1 MSTLFTSRGYTPL
14 DSLALN
20 GGAELHLP
28 ELSPFLRVLLITD
41 GTVTK
46 SIESFFWEPVAVIK
60 VRQQREILQQDLH
73 SIEKKQGDEIIVR
86 DVRLVGEQSDTVYA
100 YASSVIRPDALPET
114 ICRDLELDRVGIGE
128 LLRECGLETYRELI
142 HFDKATVSGVDCIT
156 RTYRIV
162 MGQHPFI
169 EITEKFPV
177 HVYLSG
183 GKKT

>member
-1 MSTLFTSRGYTPL
+1 MNKLFTSRGYTPL
-14 DSLALN
+14 NILSLQD
-20 GGAELHLP
+20 GAELHLP
-28 ELSPFLRVLLITD
+28 QLPPFLRVLLTTD

-46 SIESFFWEPVAVIK
+46 SLESFFWEPVAVVK
-60 VRQQREILQQDLH
+60 TRQQREMLKKDLS

-86 DVRLVGEQSDTVYA
+86 EVRLEGEQSQNIYA
-100 YASSVIRPDALPET
+100 YASSMIRPDALPES

-142 HFDKATVSGVDCIT
+142 RFDKTHVNSQECIT

-169 EITEKFPV
+169 EITENFPI
-177 HVYLSG
+177 HVYACTTPS
-183 GKKT
+183 